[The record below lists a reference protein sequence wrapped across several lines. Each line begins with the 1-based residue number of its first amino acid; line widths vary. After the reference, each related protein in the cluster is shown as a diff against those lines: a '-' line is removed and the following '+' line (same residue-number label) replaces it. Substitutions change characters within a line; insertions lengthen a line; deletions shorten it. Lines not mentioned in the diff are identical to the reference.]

1 MKTIKINSNIKMMKQ
16 VKLASLFLI
25 CFVAFSSTVNAQNK
39 IAHIN
44 SQEFIESMPAYKSA
58 MKELQQIDKS
68 YRKDVDEM
76 LKEAE
81 KTNKRYQ
88 AEQGEVSQQENKARA
103 ERLQEMQDN
112 IMKFSDNAK
121 KDLQKKREEMLR
133 PVYEKAR
140 EIIQKVAREQGYD
153 YVLDSTTGTGL
164 LLADGYNLMDDAK
177 AELAKMT
184 SN

>member
-1 MKTIKINSNIKMMKQ
+1 MKQ
-16 VKLASLFLI
+16 LKLASLLMIF
-25 CFVAFSSTVNAQNK
+25 FVAFSATVNAQDK

-44 SQEFIESMPAYKSA
+44 SQEFIESMPAYKTA

-88 AEQGEVSQQENKARA
+88 AEQDQVSQQENKARA

-112 IMKFSDNAK
+112 IMKFSENAK
-121 KDLQKKREEMLR
+121 KDLQKKREELLR

-140 EIIQKVAREQGYD
+140 EIIQKVARDQGYD

-164 LLADGYNLMDDAK
+164 LLADGYDLMDDAK

-184 SN
+184 ADGSK

>member
-1 MKTIKINSNIKMMKQ
+1 MMKQ
-16 VKLASLFLI
+16 LKLASLLMIF
-25 CFVAFSSTVNAQNK
+25 FVAFSATVNAQDK

-44 SQEFIESMPAYKSA
+44 SQEFIESMPAYKTA

-88 AEQGEVSQQENKARA
+88 AEQDQVSQQENKARA

-112 IMKFSDNAK
+112 IMKFSENAK
-121 KDLQKKREEMLR
+121 KDLQKKREELLR

-140 EIIQKVAREQGYD
+140 EIIQKVARDQGYD

-164 LLADGYNLMDDAK
+164 LLADGYDLMDDAK

-184 SN
+184 ADGSK

>member
-1 MKTIKINSNIKMMKQ
+1 MKQ
-16 VKLASLFLI
+16 QLKLSGLLI
-25 CFVAFSSTVNAQNK
+25 ICLLAFNQSVMAQDK

-88 AEQGEVSQQENKARA
+88 AEQEQVSQQENQKRA
-103 ERLQEMQDN
+103 KRLKEMQDN

-121 KDLQKKREEMLR
+121 KDLQKKREELLR

-140 EIIQKVAREQGYD
+140 EIIQKVAREKGFN

-164 LLADGYNLMDDAK
+164 LLADGYDLMDDVK
-177 AELAKMT
+177 AELASDS